1 MTKNDEHEIRIG
13 KSHQVTVTDMGHLVE
28 ILHMKRRNTECHI
41 RKIDADRYMIIET
54 GEILEFE
61 KITNRSES
69 ENSLR
74 QTFKKLR
81 YLINS
86 NFKGSPNE
94 LFVTLT
100 FAKDSYDP
108 EMVYKD
114 FNKFI
119 KRLKYRYK
127 DLTTIDYINVVE
139 PHASGQFHTH
149 TLIRFNDLE
158 KIYIPNKEM
167 AELWSHGFVTIK
179 SLKDVDNIG
188 AYVSAYL
195 ADIEVTSE
203 NAVSVMKDGR
213 EVAVKEVDGEK
224 KMFAKGGRLKYYPP
238 GMNIFRKSKGIE
250 YPPREEMTY
259 ENAQKKVGSAK
270 PHFKKSYT
278 VERDNFKN
286 TITIE
291 QYNLK
296 RAVKTPVEVSK

>member
-1 MTKNDEHEIRIG
+1 MTRNDGNEVTIG
-13 KSHQVTVTDMGHLVE
+13 RSSQVTVTDMGHLIEVQ
-28 ILHMKRRNTECHI
+28 HMKMRNFHCSV

-54 GEILEFE
+54 GEILEYAKSE
-61 KITNRSES
+61 NRSES

-74 QTFKKLR
+74 KTFKNLR

-86 NFKGSPNE
+86 NFKGLPNE

-127 DLTTIDYINVVE
+127 GETTIDYINVVE

-167 AELWSHGFVTIK
+167 AEMWSHGFVTVK

-195 ADIEVTSE
+195 ADIEVTQE
-203 NAVSVMKDGR
+203 NAISVMSDGG
-213 EVAVKEVDGEK
+213 EVSVKEVDGQK

-238 GMNIFRKSKGIE
+238 GMNIFRKSKGIK
-250 YPPREEMTY
+250 YPVREEMSY
-259 ENAQKKVGSAK
+259 EKAQKKVGSAK

-278 VERDNFKN
+278 VERDNFRN

-296 RAVKTPVEVSK
+296 RDSKTPK